1 MTGGFAV
8 ILGETG
14 RNLAAGM
21 SGGVAYILDDNHE
34 VYKKLNREFVT
45 MYDLDDEVTALVD
58 EKDSAYPESPDVRK
72 LRTLLEKHVKETDS
86 KKAKEILSDF
96 ENYIPRFKKII
107 PNDYLKVKIAAMQAK

>member
-1 MTGGFAV
+1 M

-21 SGGVAYILDDNHE
+21 SGGVAYILDENHE

-45 MYDLDDEVTALVD
+45 MYDLDDEVTALVE
-58 EKDSAYPESPDVRK
+58 EKDSSDSNPDVKK
-72 LRTLLEKHVKETDS
+72 LRDLLEKHVKETGS
-86 KKAKEILSDF
+86 EKGKEILSDF
-96 ENYIPRFKKII
+96 ENYVPRFKKII